1 MKTSRM
7 DFSTT
12 ICTKKNSSQ
21 KFIQNLNQQ
30 IQRKQPTKKKSKGI
44 TKTKNGLPSLTTA
57 PK

>member
-1 MKTSRM
+1 M